1 MALTHLSDQQF
12 DGEVLGAQGLT
23 MVDFWAPWCGPCKM
37 QGPIVE
43 ELAAQYDGRAHIC
56 KMDTDQNQGTAGRYD
71 IMSIP
76 TLIFFKEGREI
87 GRKVGLTPK
96 EELSRMIDS
105 YL

>member
-1 MALTHLSDQQF
+1 MALTHLSDLQF
-12 DGEVLGAQGLT
+12 DTEVLGEQKLT

-43 ELAAQYDGRAHIC
+43 ELADQYDGKAKIC
-56 KMDTDQNQGTAGRYD
+56 KMDTDQNQNTASKYD

-76 TLIFFKEGREI
+76 TLIFFKDGREVA
-87 GRKVGLTPK
+87 RKIGLTPK
-96 EELSRMIDS
+96 AELSRMIDS